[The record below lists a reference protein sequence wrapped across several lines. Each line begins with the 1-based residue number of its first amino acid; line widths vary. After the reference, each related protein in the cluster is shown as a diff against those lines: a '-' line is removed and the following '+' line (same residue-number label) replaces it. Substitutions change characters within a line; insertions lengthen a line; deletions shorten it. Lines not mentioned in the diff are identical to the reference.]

1 MRKLTLVVIIV
12 AAAAIGLAQ
21 APPKTKLAQSD
32 AQNAFDQL
40 KTLAGSWEGVLSGT
54 GTPFDGRTMHFT
66 LRVTS
71 TGNALLHE
79 MTGLPGRPDDPITM
93 FYLDEDRLLLTHYCD
108 AGNRPRMTGKT
119 SADGKSLEF
128 DFLDV
133 AGGTQKGHMHHVKF
147 TFIDADHHSEDWTF
161 MFPGDKSV
169 PAHFELV
176 RAK

>member
-1 MRKLTLVVIIV
+1 
-12 AAAAIGLAQ
+12 
-21 APPKTKLAQSD
+21 
-32 AQNAFDQL
+32 
-40 KTLAGSWEGVLSGT
+40 
-54 GTPFDGRTMHFT
+54 
-66 LRVTS
+66 
-71 TGNALLHE
+71 
-79 MTGLPGRPDDPITM
+79 
-93 FYLDEDRLLLTHYCD
+93 
-108 AGNRPRMTGKT
+108 MTGKT